1 MQAYQHIHSDEKILG
16 GKPCI
21 RGTRISVQ
29 LIHDLTRSGASVED
43 ILAAYPHLTSEAVK
57 EAIAFPLAKRINYN
71 SGAIWE
77 DRVGYSRAVKLGNHI
92 EISGTVAS
100 DEAGNVVGKDNAY
113 EQTKFILQKI
123 EKALH
128 EAGASLKDVVR
139 TRMFVTD
146 ISRFDEYG
154 KAHGEVFHAIKPC
167 TSMLEVK
174 GLVAP
179 EYLIEIEATAILPS

>member
-1 MQAYQHIHSDEKILG
+1 MG

-21 RGTRISVQ
+21 RGTRITVQ
-29 LIHDLTRSGASVED
+29 LIHELAKSGASADD
-43 ILAAYPHLTSEAVK
+43 ILAAYPHLSCEAVK
-57 EAIAFPLAKRINYN
+57 EAMDFPLAERTNYP
-71 SGAIWE
+71 SGAVWE
-77 DRVGYSRAVKLGNHI
+77 DRVGYSRAVKVGNHI
-92 EISGTVAS
+92 EVSGTVAS
-100 DEAGNVVGKDNAY
+100 DEAGHVVGRDNAY
-113 EQTKFILQKI
+113 EQTKYILQKI

-154 KAHGEVFHAIKPC
+154 KAHGEVFGSIRPC
-167 TSMLEVK
+167 TSLLEVK

-179 EYLIEIEATAILPS
+179 EYLIEMEATAILTS